1 MSTARDLADRFHERW
16 LEQNPFAASMYG
28 IPGYDD
34 LVPDESEEGARARRA
49 EAERFVAE
57 ADEIAAGPLTPAD
70 AVTLECTRE
79 AAAQE
84 IAIVDMAPEDHTVT
98 AMQYS
103 GAALFMAVA
112 ARTVL
117 VDVPAAEAYL
127 TRLRR
132 GGEWFD
138 QVGER
143 LRAGAGKGRFPVA
156 PLAEQAIAWAEGVLA
171 APVPAPVL
179 APVAP
184 AGWDGTAEWEAQRRA
199 IAAEVIRPALERWV
213 ATVRDLL
220 PSARP
225 SSQAGLV
232 HLPGGEEDYARAVRI
247 YTTLPLG
254 AAELHQTG
262 LDHIAALEARA
273 VELGAKLGLSGLD
286 EVMDAL
292 RDSAGKITPAEAIRE
307 ATVAVRRAEARA
319 AEVFPAPL
327 PPPCEV
333 TPMPE
338 VVAVSGAAPHYTPPR
353 LDGGRPGTFWFN
365 TERPTAGTGWDI
377 EVVAFHEAVP
387 GHHLQLSRLQLL
399 TDLPALQRQRSL
411 PVFSEGWGLYAEQ
424 LAEEIGLYADERGL
438 LGSISTSLM
447 RAARLVVD
455 TGLHFYGWSR
465 EQALEFA
472 VAHVPM
478 PREFLAVRDRPV
490 RGDAGA
496 GAVLPHRPARDPADP
511 GGGPAAPGRAVL
523 AARLPRRGP
532 GSRFAADADVGPQH
546 RGLAGA
552 RRLTVTPAVGFSA
565 TCRGTGHE

>member
-57 ADEIAAGPLTPAD
+57 ADEIAGGPLTSAD
-70 AVTLECTRE
+70 AVTLDCTRE

-84 IAIVDMAPEDHTVT
+84 IAMVDMAPEDHTVT

-273 VELGAKLGLSGLD
+273 VELGAKLGLSGLH

-478 PREFLAVRDRPV
+478 PREFLASEIDRYVVMPGQALSYLTGQLEIL
-490 RGDAGA
+490 RIREEARLRLGEKFSLPAFHA
-496 GAVLPHRPARDPADP
+496 AVLDQGSLPMPTLARSIA
-511 GGGPAAPGRAVL
+511 GWLERA
-523 AARLPRRGP
+523 G
-532 GSRFAADADVGPQH
+532 
-546 RGLAGA
+546 
-552 RRLTVTPAVGFSA
+552 
-565 TCRGTGHE
+565 

>member
-57 ADEIAAGPLTPAD
+57 ADEIAAGPLTSAD
-70 AVTLECTRE
+70 AVTLDCTRE

-84 IAIVDMAPEDHTVT
+84 IAMVDMAPEDHTVT

-273 VELGAKLGLSGLD
+273 VELGAKLGLSGLH

-478 PREFLAVRDRPV
+478 PREFLASEIDRYVVMPGQALSYLTGQLEIL
-490 RGDAGA
+490 RIREEARLRLGEKFSLPAFHA
-496 GAVLPHRPARDPADP
+496 AVLDQGSLPMPTLARSIA
-511 GGGPAAPGRAVL
+511 GWLERA
-523 AARLPRRGP
+523 G
-532 GSRFAADADVGPQH
+532 
-546 RGLAGA
+546 
-552 RRLTVTPAVGFSA
+552 
-565 TCRGTGHE
+565 

>member
-70 AVTLECTRE
+70 AVTLDCTRE

-273 VELGAKLGLSGLD
+273 VELGAKLGLSGLH

-478 PREFLAVRDRPV
+478 PREFLASEIDRYVVMPGQALSYLTGQLEIL
-490 RGDAGA
+490 RIREEARLRLGEKFSLPAFHA
-496 GAVLPHRPARDPADP
+496 AVLDQGSLPMPTLARSIA
-511 GGGPAAPGRAVL
+511 GWLERA
-523 AARLPRRGP
+523 G
-532 GSRFAADADVGPQH
+532 
-546 RGLAGA
+546 
-552 RRLTVTPAVGFSA
+552 
-565 TCRGTGHE
+565 